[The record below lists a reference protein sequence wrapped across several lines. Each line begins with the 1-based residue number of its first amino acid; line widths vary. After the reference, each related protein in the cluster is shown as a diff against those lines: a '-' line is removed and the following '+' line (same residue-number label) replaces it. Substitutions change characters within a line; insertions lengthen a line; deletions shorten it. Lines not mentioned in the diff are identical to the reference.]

1 MEKTLSLGA
10 FEELAENEIMET
22 EGGINAIFFGP
33 AGVIIYEGMRAKIAQ
48 YNAQKQYND
57 CRNKLIAQMKDNAQ
71 IVTSIPKASYDY
83 FDLPDGGFKGGY

>member
-10 FEELAENEIMET
+10 FEELSENESMET
-22 EGGINAIFFGP
+22 EGGGVLF
-33 AGVIIYEGMRAKIAQ
+33 AGLVGAVAYEGMKAKIAQ

-57 CRNKLIAQMKDNAQ
+57 CRNKLIAQMKDNAL